1 MVTSLV
7 ASRYTGVLR
16 ALVMNAKVALEAT
29 VIVIHLNMPSGG
41 RAKVV
46 LLVMFIGPYVP
57 SLPDWNV
64 NWP

>member
-1 MVTSLV
+1 M
-7 ASRYTGVLR
+7 
-16 ALVMNAKVALEAT
+16 VMNAKVALEAT